1 MLVSNTWIMP
11 LYYYLFA
18 WEMDIQLC
26 VCTLCRLLFKHQVA
40 PRNCR
45 CCKKFYHEL
54 RWVATH
60 LRKPDLITWCKGE
73 SLEANDT
80 SNKQQKIGILF
91 QSCCF
96 GIRNFPAGGPAALQC
111 LKAELDDLQ
120 WTKSGTTVKK
130 QQCQMIWGVGW
141 GAESQGRI
149 PMPCNSFTSF
159 FLFPLK
165 KKMSSTYLELPEF
178 GWFNP

>member
-45 CCKKFYHEL
+45 CCKQIYHEL
-54 RWVATH
+54 RWVVTH
-60 LRKPDLITWCKGE
+60 LRKRDLITWCKGE
-73 SLEANDT
+73 SLEPNDT
-80 SNKQQKIGILF
+80 SNKQQKMGFCFRAVASAWGTFQLGALLHFSVWNQNLMTCSEQSQEQHWKNNNVRWFGGGVRGREPGENPNALELF
-91 QSCCF
+91 YIF
-96 GIRNFPAGGPAALQC
+96 L
-111 LKAELDDLQ
+111 
-120 WTKSGTTVKK
+120 
-130 QQCQMIWGVGW
+130 
-141 GAESQGRI
+141 
-149 PMPCNSFTSF
+149 SF

-165 KKMSSTYLELPEF
+165 NEHYVSRVAQI
-178 GWFNP
+178 WFI